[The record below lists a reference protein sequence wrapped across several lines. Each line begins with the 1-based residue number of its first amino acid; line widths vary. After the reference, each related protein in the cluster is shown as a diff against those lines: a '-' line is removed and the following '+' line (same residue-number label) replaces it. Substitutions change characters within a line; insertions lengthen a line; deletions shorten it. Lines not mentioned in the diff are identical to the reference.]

1 MTNFEK
7 EIADDLHKLIA
18 IMPPH
23 LSKVINELENR
34 SDLIEI
40 VLDLGREPEVRF
52 SNKIQYLDLP
62 IVTMD
67 DINYVVSR
75 VGDFGKD
82 SRAGI
87 ERTLH
92 RISGIRNRKG
102 TVIGLTCRV
111 GRAIQGTV
119 DVIRDLVE
127 SGRSILMMGIPGIG
141 KTTKLREIA
150 RIISSEMGKRVII
163 IDTSNE
169 IAGDGDIPHP
179 AIGRARRMQVD
190 VPENQHSVM
199 IEAVENH
206 MPEVIII
213 DEIGTE
219 AEALA
224 ARTIAERGVQLIGTA
239 HGSSIENII
248 MNPTLNDLVGGIQS
262 VTLGDEEARRRG
274 TQKTVLERKA
284 PPTFDLVVEIQDRY
298 RLAVHIDVAEVVDQY
313 LRGSLPT
320 FEIRT
325 VDENGVIKSFNQT
338 AKKVEKDNDMN
349 RLTGDHD
356 SKDIKIYPYAVSRSQ
371 LERIIKGL
379 RLQAR
384 VTKTLEDADMIFV
397 LKSYLKSNGKVI
409 KWADAKQ
416 IPVHVVKTNNM
427 YQIQKTLRTALQIDE
442 EDGVFEKF
450 DEELEE
456 SLQEVNEAI
465 DTLVHMS
472 VPIELLPR
480 ELDVVKMQQ
489 NISGQNGYHSE
500 IVGAEGEKRLRMYP
514 KER

>member
-1 MTNFEK
+1 MTEFEK
-7 EIADDLHKLIA
+7 EIADDLDKLIE
-18 IMPPH
+18 IMPPT
-23 LSKVINELENR
+23 LSKILKELENKG
-34 SDLIEI
+34 DLLEI
-40 VLDLGREPEVRF
+40 VLDLGRQPEVRF
-52 SNKIQYLDLP
+52 TQKIQYLDLP
-62 IVTMD
+62 LVTMEE
-67 DINYVVSR
+67 INYVVTR

-102 TVIGLTCRV
+102 IVIGLTCRV

-119 DVIRDLVE
+119 DIIRDLVE

-150 RIISSEMGKRVII
+150 RIISSEMGKRVIV

-190 VPENQHSVM
+190 APENQHSVM

-213 DEIGTE
+213 DEISTE

-239 HGSSIENII
+239 HGSSIENLI

-284 PPTFDLVVEIQDRY
+284 PPTFDIVVELQDRY
-298 RLAVHIDVAEVVDQY
+298 RLAVHTDVAEVVDQY
-313 LRGSLPT
+313 LRGSLPNY
-320 FEIRT
+320 EIRAI
-325 VDENGVIKSFNQT
+325 DENGVIKSYNQT
-338 AKKVEKDNDMN
+338 AKKIDRNNDS
-349 RLTGDHD
+349 LTGDSD
-356 SKDIKIYPYAVSRSQ
+356 SREIRIYPYAVSRSQ

-379 RLQAR
+379 RLPAK
-384 VTKTLEDADMIFV
+384 VTKSLEDADMLFV
-397 LKSYLKSNGKVI
+397 LKSYMKSNGKVL
-409 KWADAKQ
+409 KWAEAKQ
-416 IPVHVVKTNNM
+416 IPVHIVKTNNM
-427 YQIQKTLRTALQIDE
+427 YQIQKTLRVALQIDE

-456 SLQEVNEAI
+456 ALQEVNEAVES
-465 DTLVHMS
+465 LVHMTI
-472 VPIELLPR
+472 PIELLPR
-480 ELDVVKMQQ
+480 ENDVIKMQQ
-489 NISGQNGYHSE
+489 KIAQQNNYFTE
-500 IVGAEGEKRLRMYP
+500 IVGADGERRLRIFP
-514 KER
+514 KAK

>member
-18 IMPPH
+18 IMPPE
-23 LSKVINELENR
+23 LSKVLNGLENKA
-34 SDLIEI
+34 DLLEI

-52 SNKIQYLDLP
+52 TKNIQYLDLP
-62 IVTMD
+62 IVTIE

-190 VPENQHSVM
+190 VPENQHAVM

-274 TQKTVLERKA
+274 SQKTVLERKA

-298 RLAVHIDVAEVVDQY
+298 RLAVHTDVAEVVDQY
-313 LRGSLPT
+313 LRGSLPN

-325 VDENGVIKSFNQT
+325 VDENGVVKSFNQT
-338 AKKVEKDNDMN
+338 AKKIEKDINS
-349 RLTGDHD
+349 LTGDNDNHD
-356 SKDIKIYPYAVSRSQ
+356 IRIYPYAVSRSQ

-379 RLQAR
+379 RLPAR
-384 VTKTLEDADMIFV
+384 VTKTLEDSDMIFV
-397 LKSYLKSNGKVI
+397 LKSYLKSNGKVL
-409 KWADAKQ
+409 KWAEAKQ
-416 IPVHVVKTNNM
+416 IPVHIVKTNNM

-442 EDGVFEKF
+442 GDGVFEKF

-456 SLQEVNEAI
+456 AMQEVNEAV

-472 VPIELLPR
+472 IPVELLPR

-489 NISGQNGYHSE
+489 KIATQNGSFSE
-500 IVGAEGEKRLRMYP
+500 VVGAEGEKRLRMYP

>member
-7 EIADDLHKLIA
+7 EMSEELEKLIS
-18 IMPPH
+18 IMPVNVAGLVRKMDNH
-23 LSKVINELENR
+23 YE
-34 SDLIEI
+34 LIEI

-52 SNKIQYLDLP
+52 INQIQYLDLP
-62 IVTMD
+62 LVTME
-67 DINYVVSR
+67 DINYVVTR

-102 TVIGLTCRV
+102 VVIGLTCRV

-119 DVIRDLVE
+119 DIIRDLVE

-150 RIISSEMGKRVII
+150 RIISSEMGKRVIV

-190 VPENQHSVM
+190 LPENQHSVM

-213 DEIGTE
+213 DEISTE
-219 AEALA
+219 AESLA

-274 TQKTVLERKA
+274 AQKTVLERKA
-284 PPTFDLVVEIQDRY
+284 PPTFDIVIEIQDRN
-298 RLAVHIDVAEVVDQY
+298 RLAIHTDVAEVVDQY
-313 LRGSLPT
+313 LRGSLPK

-325 VDENGVIKSFNQT
+325 LDEDGNIKSYDQASQKIDKTVNNTSDEN
-338 AKKVEKDNDMN
+338 
-349 RLTGDHD
+349 

-379 RLQAR
+379 RLKAR
-384 VTKTLEDADMIFV
+384 VTKTFDEADMLFV
-397 LKSYLKSNGKVI
+397 LKSYAKSNGKVL
-409 KWADAKQ
+409 KWAESKD
-416 IPVHVVKTNNM
+416 IPVFIVKTNNM
-427 YQIQKTLRTALQIDE
+427 YQIQKTLREALQIDE
-442 EDGVFEKF
+442 SDGVFEKY

-456 SLQEVNEAI
+456 ALQEANEAVES
-465 DTLVHMS
+465 LVHLTI
-472 VPIELLPR
+472 PIELLPR

-489 NISGQNGYHSE
+489 KIASQNNFISE
-500 IVGAEGEKRLRMYP
+500 VVGLDTEKRLRIYP
-514 KER
+514 KGR